1 MVCLQ
6 AAACFLVMTAFAQ
19 RLPVLFIPEKHM
31 IAAMGYDMIN
41 YCRGRQCAVFQTFGA
56 QWMPGQ
62 KRLPCLSPVR
72 VISSGGCAAANGI
85 MTPFFSVLIAVNP
98 LLAEMGTAGVTAGAF
113 WDFRH
118 IEFPYSGQ
126 SSNKPRSLY
135 TESLPF
141 WFFIARSSAMTS
153 ATAPSIFSVDFS
165 LSSFRL
171 PAGSVRT

>member
-19 RLPVLFIPEKHM
+19 RLPVLFIPEKRM
-31 IAAMGYDMIN
+31 IAAMGYDMVDHG
-41 YCRGRQCAVFQTFGA
+41 RGRQHTVLQAFGA
-56 QWMPGQ
+56 QRTPEQ
-62 KRLPCLSPVR
+62 KRLPCLSPAC
-72 VISSGGCAAANGI
+72 VIAPGGSTAANSV
-85 MTPFFSVLIAVNP
+85 MAPFFSVIFAVNP
-98 LLAEMGTAGVTAGAF
+98 LLAEIGTAGLAAGAF
-113 WDFRH
+113 GDFRH
-118 IEFPYSGQ
+118 IESPYSGH

-135 TESLPF
+135 TESPPF

>member
-1 MVCLQ
+1 MAVL
-6 AAACFLVMTAFAQ
+6 TKG
-19 RLPVLFIPEKHM
+19 LPVLFIPEKRM
-31 IAAMGYDMIN
+31 ITAMGNDMIN
-41 YCRGRQCAVFQTFGA
+41 YYRGRQRTIFQAFGA
-56 QWMPGQ
+56 QRMPGQ
-62 KRLPCLSPVR
+62 KCLPRLSPVC
-72 VISSGGCAAANGI
+72 VIAPGGSTAANSV
-85 MTPFFSVLIAVNP
+85 MAPFFSMLLAVNP
-98 LLAEMGTAGVTAGAF
+98 LLAEVGTAGITAGTLG
-113 WDFRH
+113 DFRH
-118 IEFPYSGQ
+118 IESPYSGQ

>member
-1 MVCLQ
+1 MAVL
-6 AAACFLVMTAFAQ
+6 AKG
-19 RLPVLFIPEKHM
+19 LPVLFIPEKLAV
-31 IAAMGYDMIN
+31 AAMGNVMVDH
-41 YCRGRQCAVFQTFGA
+41 CRRRQGAVFQTFGA

-62 KRLPCLSPVR
+62 KRLPRLSPGC
-72 VISSGGCAAANGI
+72 VIAPGGSTAAQTICGI
-85 MTPFFSVLIAVNP
+85 IRMFLAVNP
-98 LLAEMGTAGVTAGAF
+98 LLAEIGTAGVTAGAF
-113 WDFRH
+113 WASRH
-118 IEFPYSGQ
+118 IESPYSGQ

-141 WFFIARSSAMTS
+141 WFFIARSSAITS